1 MPTQIGALLQKNFNQ
16 LKNQKCNTICNIINP
31 LIWIFILFF
40 GKQLAEIIVIQ
51 SLPILK
57 TDVPV
62 LFNIPLYSKLKYSNI
77 SAKTTNCEEW
87 YLYDFEKEANN
98 TKTKLLFQELISQ
111 KNMISTFCDDNPPQ
125 FNSSPYFRTPRE
137 AKHNNDE
144 IDINK
149 FLYNRAVDLNH
160 IPIKTLNKEKPLTI
174 VPDGAIT
181 IKNLNYTY
189 FNYKIQIR
197 DYMVSDYHRGSGVT
211 LFYIFN
217 DNTKGYEIFP
227 SAITGSLWEIGIMN
241 KAFMHEL
248 FPNIT
253 VIGGLQILPISPE
266 DNEINV
272 QKIVGIVTS
281 GIYPIS
287 LSLLIPLFMY
297 NIVYEKEKKIFE
309 FLKINGIKMRY
320 YWISNFIFN
329 YIIYLI
335 VAILFFLFEAYIFNI
350 NYFAKTSFI
359 LVLLTLLG
367 WGIGQIGLSY
377 FFQAF
382 ISKEKINTIFSLSI
396 LFFISFVTFCF
407 NMALYVIPREAPYI
421 LNIFPT
427 FALYRIFHYITFSCG
442 FNGCIPSFDK
452 VSTEIKF
459 ALLFLYVGGVL
470 FIILGI
476 FLTNIFQKWNIKN
489 KLFYFEE
496 NDIKNIKLKK
506 ENKLIKNIEED
517 NDSIENEIFDN
528 NNNIKEKLIENIE
541 ETGYELNNLFIDYP
555 LNDEEINKEKENIE
569 KIIKEGKDNL
579 KQFSFI
585 CKELSKKNIL
595 DKFSLCLKK
604 YENFGIF
611 EERGNGKASFYS
623 ILNDIFYSN
632 NLNRNIYINGDN
644 NNNINELIG
653 LVPKNNILWDDLTV
667 YETLLFYSK
676 IKNANKGKDQIYRN
690 ITTILS
696 KTKLDRYK
704 KKYVRNLKE
713 RIKRRLSLG
722 IALIGEPC
730 LLFIDE
736 PTNGLTPKNKR
747 KIWNIINNFK
757 ENASM
762 IIISHY
768 FDEIKTLCDRVG
780 IISKGQLKYIGN
792 QYKFI
797 NNYCKKLKLEIS
809 LRQYPKS
816 KKNIIDKDKLD
827 EILEEKDENSLIDN
841 KNEINLLTNKEKI
854 NNIIFFIKGI
864 FPKGCSI
871 FKECRYSI
879 SFNICYDILNIELLN
894 KKLEEAK
901 ERLYIENWG
910 ISQLDLEDI
919 FIKLIKKDK

>member
-1 MPTQIGALLQKNFNQ
+1 
-16 LKNQKCNTICNIINP
+16 
-31 LIWIFILFF
+31 
-40 GKQLAEIIVIQ
+40 
-51 SLPILK
+51 
-57 TDVPV
+57 
-62 LFNIPLYSKLKYSNI
+62 
-77 SAKTTNCEEW
+77 
-87 YLYDFEKEANN
+87 
-98 TKTKLLFQELISQ
+98 
-111 KNMISTFCDDNPPQ
+111 
-125 FNSSPYFRTPRE
+125 
-137 AKHNNDE
+137 
-144 IDINK
+144 
-149 FLYNRAVDLNH
+149 
-160 IPIKTLNKEKPLTI
+160 
-174 VPDGAIT
+174 
-181 IKNLNYTY
+181 
-189 FNYKIQIR
+189 
-197 DYMVSDYHRGSGVT
+197 
-211 LFYIFN
+211 
-217 DNTKGYEIFP
+217 
-227 SAITGSLWEIGIMN
+227 
-241 KAFMHEL
+241 
-248 FPNIT
+248 
-253 VIGGLQILPISPE
+253 
-266 DNEINV
+266 
-272 QKIVGIVTS
+272 
-281 GIYPIS
+281 
-287 LSLLIPLFMY
+287 
-297 NIVYEKEKKIFE
+297 
-309 FLKINGIKMRY
+309 
-320 YWISNFIFN
+320 
-329 YIIYLI
+329 
-335 VAILFFLFEAYIFNI
+335 
-350 NYFAKTSFI
+350 
-359 LVLLTLLG
+359 
-367 WGIGQIGLSY
+367 
-377 FFQAF
+377 
-382 ISKEKINTIFSLSI
+382 
-396 LFFISFVTFCF
+396 
-407 NMALYVIPREAPYI
+407 MALYVIPREAPYI

-496 NDIKNIKLKK
+496 NDIKNIKIKK

-517 NDSIENEIFDN
+517 NDNIENEIFDN

-541 ETGYELNNLFIDYP
+541 ETGYELNNLSIDYP
-555 LNDEEINKEKENIE
+555 FNDEEINKEKGNIE

-579 KQFSFI
+579 KQFSFV
-585 CKELSKKNIL
+585 CQELSKKNIL

-604 YENFGIF
+604 NENFGIF

-690 ITTILS
+690 IMTILS

-757 ENASM
+757 ENTSM

-780 IISKGQLKYIGN
+780 IISKGQLKYIGY

-797 NNYCKKLKLEIS
+797 YSYCKKLKLEIS

-816 KKNIIDKDKLD
+816 KKNNIDKDKLD
-827 EILEEKDENSLIDN
+827 EILEEKDENDLIDN

-871 FKECRYSI
+871 FKECHYSI
-879 SFNICYDILNIELLN
+879 SFNICYDVLNIELLN

-910 ISQLDLEDI
+910 ICQLDLEDI

>member
-1 MPTQIGALLQKNFNQ
+1 
-16 LKNQKCNTICNIINP
+16 
-31 LIWIFILFF
+31 
-40 GKQLAEIIVIQ
+40 
-51 SLPILK
+51 
-57 TDVPV
+57 
-62 LFNIPLYSKLKYSNI
+62 
-77 SAKTTNCEEW
+77 
-87 YLYDFEKEANN
+87 
-98 TKTKLLFQELISQ
+98 
-111 KNMISTFCDDNPPQ
+111 
-125 FNSSPYFRTPRE
+125 
-137 AKHNNDE
+137 
-144 IDINK
+144 
-149 FLYNRAVDLNH
+149 
-160 IPIKTLNKEKPLTI
+160 
-174 VPDGAIT
+174 
-181 IKNLNYTY
+181 
-189 FNYKIQIR
+189 
-197 DYMVSDYHRGSGVT
+197 
-211 LFYIFN
+211 
-217 DNTKGYEIFP
+217 
-227 SAITGSLWEIGIMN
+227 MN

-248 FPNIT
+248 FPNIP

-309 FLKINGIKMRY
+309 FLKINGIKMRN

-442 FNGCIPSFDK
+442 FNGCIPNFDK

-476 FLTNIFQKWNIKN
+476 FLTNIFKKWNIKN

-506 ENKLIKNIEED
+506 ENKLIKNFEED
-517 NDSIENEIFDN
+517 NDNIENEIFDN

-595 DKFSLCLKK
+595 HKFSLCLKK

-736 PTNGLTPKNKR
+736 PTIGLTPKNKR
-747 KIWNIINNFK
+747 KIWNILYNFK
-757 ENASM
+757 ENTSM

-797 NNYCKKLKLEIS
+797 NSYCKKLKLEIS

-816 KKNIIDKDKLD
+816 KKNNIDKDKLD
-827 EILEEKDENSLIDN
+827 EILEEKDENDLIDN

-871 FKECRYSI
+871 FKECHYSI
-879 SFNICYDILNIELLN
+879 SFNICYDVLNIELLN

-910 ISQLDLEDI
+910 ICQLDLEDI